1 MEKQWKKDFSKLI
14 NNSVYGKKNTLYK
27 TSSWDEKEA
36 KRLFRKLPFYDTIIE
51 KPNIT
56 KVKSLDLLSELLFYE
71 ELNILKR

>member
-1 MEKQWKKDFSKLI
+1 MA
-14 NNSVYGKKNTLYK
+14 KKNTLYK

-36 KRLFRKLPFYDTIIE
+36 KRLFLKLPFYNTIIE